1 MDNVLD
7 LAGQDYDLTNNYDFR
22 HIKIVREFDDEL
34 PLVPWTE
41 TEIEQVFLNL
51 LTNASQTMV
60 DEIQKDQL
68 RMILRLKNDRDT
80 IRIEIKTTDPAW
92 MIQLEIEFLN
102 LFIPPSRSVKVA
114 DSVSQFHTWLL
125 PTIIMVP

>member
-1 MDNVLD
+1 
-7 LAGQDYDLTNNYDFR
+7 
-22 HIKIVREFDDEL
+22 
-34 PLVPWTE
+34 
-41 TEIEQVFLNL
+41 
-51 LTNASQTMV
+51 MV

-114 DSVSQFHTWLL
+114 DSVSQFHT
-125 PTIIMVP
+125 